1 MVGSSAYFLLDGDTK
16 YLLSE
21 ILAAV
26 PLQLTTSAEMLK
38 KGGGMLLCLHSPLS
52 FAKMTQKLLDF
63 VALPW
68 SASHGQR
75 M

>member
-1 MVGSSAYFLLDGDTK
+1 M
-16 YLLSE
+16 LSE

-26 PLQLTTSAEMLK
+26 PLQLTTSTEMFK
-38 KGGGMLLCLHSPLS
+38 KGGGVLLCLRPTLS

-63 VALPW
+63 ALPW
-68 SASHGQR
+68 NASHGQH